1 MIDNFG
7 FPPIILCEN
16 ELNKD
21 IKEPSKERLFSD
33 PDIKIRRI
41 FAVNKKFEIK
51 QQNNPD
57 DDMEVVAL

>member
-21 IKEPSKERLFSD
+21 VKETSKERLFSD
-33 PDIKIRRI
+33 SDIKIRRI
-41 FAVNKKFEIK
+41 FAVNKTFEIK
-51 QQNNPD
+51 EANNTD
-57 DDMEVVAL
+57 DDIEEIEL